1 MRNQQIHLVAAQ
13 NLGVGY
19 RRHEPGHPIPA
30 PVVELLGRT
39 PRDRAEPATGILIK
53 LVFDPRLIQVRCPLT
68 GRRVYPVPDTRDERP
83 QHGFT
88 RIDVHRRDLAVLVV
102 ENLSFARGEY
112 GRLGSQRIH
121 NMPHQRLDIGAA
133 PGDLIAKLP
142 DQVSFR
148 I

>member
-39 PRDRAEPATGILIK
+39 PRDRAEPAPGILIK
-53 LVFDPRLIQVRCPLT
+53 LIFDPRLIQVRCPLT
-68 GRRVYPVPDTRDERP
+68 GCRVHPVPDTRDERP